1 MTDQPSQATS
11 KLSRQQLRAREREKR
26 DARGWI
32 AALGVEDPW
41 MAQAIRQALRNRHV
55 TREELESAIG
65 MSLTDS
71 AGPRMPAP
79 AESAGEPER
88 ITIQHILI
96 SFAGA
101 GTTATRT
108 REAAGVLAEETLQ
121 RARDGEAFDD
131 LVESLTDDSAPGIYA
146 LCNRNVEPRS
156 ASEFPRDRMVSAF
169 GDVGFALAAGEIG
182 MAPHDPAASPYGW
195 HIIKRLQ

>member
-1 MTDQPSQATS
+1 MTDQPSSATR
-11 KLSRQQLRAREREKR
+11 KLSRQQMRARAREKH

-55 TREELESAIG
+55 TREELEAAIG
-65 MSLTDS
+65 MSLSDS
-71 AGPRMPAP
+71 AGSPAP
-79 AESAGEPER
+79 APADAAGEPER

-101 GTTATRT
+101 GTAATRT
-108 REAAGVLAEETLQ
+108 REEAGVLAEETLR
-121 RARDGEAFDD
+121 RARDGEAFDE
-131 LVESLTDDSAPGIYA
+131 LVETLTDDSAPGMYA
-146 LCNRNVEPRS
+146 LCNRNVDPRS
-156 ASEFPRDRMVSAF
+156 AAEYPRGRMVSAF
-169 GDVGFALAAGEIG
+169 GDVGFALAVGEIG
-182 MAPHDPAASPYGW
+182 MAPHDPVASPYGW

>member
-1 MTDQPSQATS
+1 MTDRPSQAAS
-11 KLSRQQLRAREREKR
+11 KLSRQQLRAKAREKR

-55 TREELESAIG
+55 TREELEAAIG

-71 AGPRMPAP
+71 AGSPAPAP
-79 AESAGEPER
+79 AEAAGEPER
-88 ITIQHILI
+88 VTIQHVLI
-96 SFAGA
+96 SFAGT
-101 GTTATRT
+101 GTRATRT
-108 REAAGVLAEETLQ
+108 REEASVLADATLQ
-121 RARDGEAFDD
+121 RARDGEPFDE
-131 LVESLTDDSAPGIYA
+131 LVAALTDDSAPGIYT
-146 LCNRNVEPRS
+146 LCNKDVAPGS
-156 ASEFPRDRMVSAF
+156 ANEYPRDRMVSAF
-169 GDVGFALAAGEIG
+169 GDVGFALAVGDVG